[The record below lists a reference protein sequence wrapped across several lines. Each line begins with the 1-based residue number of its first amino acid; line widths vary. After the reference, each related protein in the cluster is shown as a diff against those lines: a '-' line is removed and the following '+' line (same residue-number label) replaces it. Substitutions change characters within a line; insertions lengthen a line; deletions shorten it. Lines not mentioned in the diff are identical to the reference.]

1 MRIRFDH
8 VNVRTPNLQGMIDFY
23 TEVLGLRVGLRPPFT
38 FNGAWLYAGDQAV
51 VHLVEVPEAP
61 RPTGQL
67 RLEHIAFAAEDLAGF
82 IGRLRAAG
90 VEYRVGTLTGFG
102 TKQVNVHDP
111 DGNRLHVDFAASEP
125 LPE

>member
-8 VNVRTPNLQGMIDFY
+8 VNVRTPNLQAMIAFY
-23 TEVLGLRVGLRPPFT
+23 TEILGLRLGPRPPFT

-51 VHLVEVPEAP
+51 VHLVEVPEAA
-61 RPTGQL
+61 RPSGQL
-67 RLEHIAFAAEDLAGF
+67 RLEHIAFAAEDLPGF
-82 IGRLRAAG
+82 IARLRGAG
-90 VEYRVGTLTGFG
+90 LEYRVGILTGFG
-102 TKQVNVHDP
+102 TRQVNVHDP

>member
-8 VNVRTPNLQGMIDFY
+8 VNVRTPNLQGMIAFY
-23 TEVLGLRVGLRPPFT
+23 TEVLGLRVGPRPPFS
-38 FNGAWLYAGDQAV
+38 FNGAWLYADEQAV
-51 VHLVEVPEAP
+51 VHLVEVPEGP

-67 RLEHIAFAAEDLAGF
+67 RLEHVAFASEDLPGF

-90 VEYRVGTLTGFG
+90 VEYRVGILTGFG
-102 TKQVNVHDP
+102 TKQVNVLDP

>member
-1 MRIRFDH
+1 MLIA
-8 VNVRTPNLQGMIDFY
+8 LAGMIAFY
-23 TEVLGLRVGLRPPFT
+23 TGILGLRLGPRPPFT

-51 VHLVEVPEAP
+51 VHLVEIQEAESP
-61 RPTGQL
+61 SGQL

-82 IGRLRAAG
+82 IARLREAG
-90 VEYRVGTLTGFG
+90 LDYRIGTLTGFG
-102 TKQVNVHDP
+102 TRQVNVHDP